1 MLLRRLLLSKRTE
14 MRLLAAAMHQV
25 AEIAV
30 SENVGILSTPS
41 AKRWADSLAR
51 TTTASGL
58 GKGVAWTLTSQL
70 AAQFIPQ
77 GPLRKAFRLADT
89 AGTDT
94 SVAEVVSAVLGNGQN
109 ETPASLPKSAF
120 SGLWNSVPGVGVVKE
135 VATLDGNLLFYEPAR
150 YIEQTRKGLDEV
162 LTALP
167 VGLGAAV
174 LAAEAILKGGK
185 VRKHPPTDQPQD

>member
-14 MRLLAAAMHQV
+14 MRLLAAAMDQV
-25 AEIAV
+25 VEMAV
-30 SENVGILSTPS
+30 SENVAILSAPS

-51 TTTASGL
+51 TATASGM
-58 GKGVAWTLTSQL
+58 GKGVAWTLASQL

-89 AGTDT
+89 ARADI

-109 ETPASLPKSAF
+109 EAAGVLPKNAL

-174 LAAEAILKGGK
+174 LAAEALLKGEK
-185 VRKHPPTDQPQD
+185 VRKQGPKDPPRN